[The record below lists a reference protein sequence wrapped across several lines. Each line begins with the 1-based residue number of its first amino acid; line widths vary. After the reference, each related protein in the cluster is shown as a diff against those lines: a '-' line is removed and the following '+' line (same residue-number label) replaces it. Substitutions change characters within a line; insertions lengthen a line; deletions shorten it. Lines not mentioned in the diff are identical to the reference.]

1 MLALAA
7 AMTLVAA
14 AIRGLTGFGMAIVL
28 VPLLGMIMRPEDA
41 VVLAIILQFIIGP
54 VGLRRILTEADR
66 PSALII
72 AVIAMATT
80 PIGVWMLASTP
91 PDLARA
97 IIACIAIGAF
107 LMVATSFGAQARPSR
122 FATLATGAA
131 AGVLTG
137 FAAMPGPPVVPYY
150 LRAAFSPHEARGS
163 MMLIFFATAIAGT
176 VSALALG
183 LISVSLVWLSLVLTV
198 PMLAG
203 NALGGLA
210 FGRVPDPAWR
220 GMVALLLGVAGIA
233 AVARLVC

>member
-7 AMTLVAA
+7 AMTLVAS

-54 VGLRRILTEADR
+54 VGMRSILAEADR
-66 PSALII
+66 PSALKI
-72 AVIAMATT
+72 AAIAMATT
-80 PIGVWMLASTP
+80 PIGVWLLANTP
-91 PDLARA
+91 PDVARA
-97 IIACIAIGAF
+97 IIACIAICAF
-107 LMVATSFGAQARPSR
+107 LLVAATFGARERP
-122 FATLATGAA
+122 TLFTTMATGAA

-176 VSALALG
+176 ISALAIG
-183 LISVSLVWLSLVLTV
+183 LVSAPLVWLSVILTV
-198 PMLAG
+198 PMLVG

-220 GMVALLLGVAGIA
+220 GLVALLLGVAGIA
-233 AVARLVC
+233 AVARLIG